1 MSRFTVWALLSVGS
15 GLYNIPRGNVEAFAA
30 AIWFGGMALVIH
42 WLTERKPLVGRPHP
56 ARGQTTRGEERRN
69 ARG

>member
-30 AIWFGGMALVIH
+30 ATWFGGLALVIH
-42 WLTERKPLVGRPHP
+42 WLTERNTALTGRKPEV
-56 ARGQTTRGEERRN
+56 N
-69 ARG
+69 NV